1 MNRAQQLFLAAVFTL
16 GLTGTM
22 ASAAPMEHYFPKFA
36 SASDVQVVILDANAK
51 SNKGYAFMTAQPEIY
66 AAEAKAV
73 IGKNP
78 ALAAKLR
85 SMNVQINNIA
95 GIVNSDNGTYTIL
108 LR

>member
-1 MNRAQQLFLAAVFTL
+1 MNRAQQIFLAAAFAL
-16 GLTGTM
+16 GLSGGIAT
-22 ASAAPMEHYFPKFA
+22 AAPMNEYFPTFA
-36 SASDVQVVILDANAK
+36 TASDVQVVILDAQAK
-51 SNKGYAFMTAQPEIY
+51 ANKEYKFMTAQPEIY

-73 IGKNP
+73 IAKTP

-95 GIVNSDNGTYTIL
+95 GIVSSEDGTYTVL

>member
-1 MNRAQQLFLAAVFTL
+1 MNRAQQIFLAAVFAL

-22 ASAAPMEHYFPKFA
+22 ASAAPMDHYFPTIV
-36 SASDVQVVILDANAK
+36 SASDVQVVILDAHAR
-51 SNKGYAFMTAQPEIY
+51 SNQGYKFMTAQPEIY

-78 ALAAKLR
+78 ALASKLR
-85 SMNVQINNIA
+85 SMNVEFNNIV
-95 GIVNSDNGTYTIL
+95 GIVSSNDGTYSVL

>member
-1 MNRAQQLFLAAVFTL
+1 MNRAQQIFLAAVFAL

-22 ASAAPMEHYFPKFA
+22 ASAAPMEHYFPTVV
-36 SASDVQVVILDANAK
+36 SASDVQVVILDAHARN
-51 SNKGYAFMTAQPEIY
+51 NKGYKFMTAQPEIY

-73 IGKNP
+73 INKTP